1 MPAENKQSED
11 AIEIERAVQG
21 DARAFEHLV
30 HKYYSKI
37 YALTYNMTGNNT
49 DAEDVT
55 QEVFIK
61 AHKNLGR
68 FKGRSSFY
76 TWIYRI
82 AINHTINHLKRRNRH
97 CQYSLDD
104 VDSGIERDPAFL
116 ELTSESEPF
125 RNADLSEIQKKLN
138 ESIQQL
144 SDKHKAVVV
153 MHDVEGIPH
162 EKIAKIM
169 NCSTGTVRSRL
180 FYARKQLQS
189 YLEEFR
195 P

>member
-1 MPAENKQSED
+1 MSAENKKNED
-11 AIEIERAVQG
+11 AEAIERAIQG
-21 DARAFEHLV
+21 DTKAFDELV

-49 DAEDVT
+49 DAEDVA

-61 AHKNLGR
+61 AHKNLKR

-82 AINHTINHLKRRNRH
+82 AVNHTINHIKRRQRH
-97 CQYSLDD
+97 YQCSLDD
-104 VDSGIERDPAFL
+104 VDRGIERDPAFL
-116 ELTSESEPF
+116 ELSSDSEPF
-125 RNADLSEIQKKLN
+125 RNAELSEIQKKLN
-138 ESIQQL
+138 DAIQQL
-144 SDKHKAVVV
+144 SDKHRTVVV
-153 MHDVEGIPH
+153 LHDIEGVPH
-162 EKIAKIM
+162 DQIAKIM
-169 NCSTGTVRSRL
+169 KCSTGTVRSRL